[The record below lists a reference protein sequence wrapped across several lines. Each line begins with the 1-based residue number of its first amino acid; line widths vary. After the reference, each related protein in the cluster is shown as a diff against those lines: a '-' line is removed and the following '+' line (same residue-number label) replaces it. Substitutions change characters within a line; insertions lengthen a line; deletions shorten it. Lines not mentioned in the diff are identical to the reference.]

1 MKKRL
6 FALTAL
12 MLCVVM
18 ALSSCALFTRTIK
31 FKNFVDQDY
40 EVEIHPTPTSF
51 KKLDFGGS
59 TPKEDDSYDR
69 TRYYSDMVILSAS
82 NISTGAR
89 TTTTVYNMAT
99 DKVIWSGTDSMTE
112 AGDERIYVSHDARSE
127 VFYIDGEHVA
137 LAIVETET
145 EIRKGYQV
153 TKTVYDVAVFA
164 ENGEKVVELK
174 DVNKSAV
181 NDSIWARADLFSI
194 QNKVY
199 RVLKDGS
206 VKFAFDWSD
215 ARKMPSLALEKAGD
229 FYVEDLSRSSKGFVM
244 IYDNELNPTATY
256 AVPSY
261 DGKTAIEMGFHAYV
275 LANGNVLVQ
284 YNVLQDAMAKKYTYL
299 SDGEKYNLYSFLIEA
314 KNGKV
319 KELDLDYRII
329 IVRNGFETEENGIGE
344 KVENMAIAYP
354 VKDQRIDRGALAAK
368 VLSLKNN
375 GRVAGVLD
383 VPVASATLENGFY
396 GIADNRWEFETIDG
410 RKIIVDEKGTVLAE
424 DFNVSNRNTEYF
436 VVSDRIYDW
445 NFDVKYDLTEE
456 NDTMLYVMNHSVL
469 FKTKN
474 GETKLYANGEVKTVI
489 SEAESKENKRTLRRL
504 CGGAYMIIDVTSL
517 ETKYEIYNDLGELL
531 GTITDNVSVPELY
544 KVTEDGIIL
553 LSAKMMNNT
562 TTNYYRLG

>member
-1 MKKRL
+1 MKRKL
-6 FALTAL
+6 LVLTAM

-18 ALSSCALFTRTIK
+18 ALSSCSLFTRTIK

-59 TPKEDDSYDR
+59 TPKEDDNYDR

-99 DKVIWSGTDSMTE
+99 DKVIWSGTNSITE

-127 VFYIDGEHVA
+127 VFYIDGEYVA

-145 EIRKGYQV
+145 ETQKGYQV

-174 DVNKSAV
+174 DVNESAV
-181 NDSIWARADLFSI
+181 NNSIWARADLFSI

-206 VKFAFDWSD
+206 VEFAFDWID
-215 ARKMPSLALEKAGD
+215 TNEKPGALEKAGD
-229 FYVEDLSRSSKGFVM
+229 FYVHVAGSKVL
-244 IYDNELNPTATY
+244 IYDSSLNLTATY
-256 AVPSY
+256 VAPTY
-261 DGKTAIEMGFHAYV
+261 AGENYIEMGFHAYV

-319 KELDLDYRII
+319 KELDLNYRIGTLM
-329 IVRNGFETEENGIGE
+329 NGYIAEEHGIGE
-344 KVENMAIAYP
+344 KVENVAFAYP
-354 VKDQRIDRGALAAK
+354 IKDQRIDRSELAAK
-368 VLSLKNN
+368 VLSIKNN
-375 GRVAGVLD
+375 GRVAGVLE
-383 VPVASATLENGFY
+383 VPVQGAVLNDGYGFW
-396 GIADNRWEFETIDG
+396 GIGDNRWEFTTLDE
-410 RKIIVDEKGTVLAE
+410 RKVIVDETGAIIGEGFNISTRGT
-424 DFNVSNRNTEYF
+424 RYF
-436 VVSDRIYDW
+436 VVNDRIYDW
-445 NFDVKYDLTEE
+445 SLDIRYDLTEE
-456 NDTMLYVMNHSVL
+456 NDSLLHVMSHSVL
-469 FKTKN
+469 FKTQK

-489 SEAESKENKRTLRRL
+489 SEAESKENKRTLRTL